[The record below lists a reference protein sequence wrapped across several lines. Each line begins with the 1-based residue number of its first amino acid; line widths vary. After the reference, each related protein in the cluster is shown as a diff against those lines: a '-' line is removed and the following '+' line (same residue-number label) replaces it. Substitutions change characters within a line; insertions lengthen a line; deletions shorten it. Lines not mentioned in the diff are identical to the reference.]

1 MWCFIVLKYSLTLI
15 LYYEPYIMCKM
26 KIIML
31 LKVKLL
37 VSKYLKH
44 IRYSIPF
51 LSKYRE
57 VLNSVQFLMRNK

>member
-31 LKVKLL
+31 LK
-37 VSKYLKH
+37 SNYW
-44 IRYSIPF
+44 
-51 LSKYRE
+51 
-57 VLNSVQFLMRNK
+57 SVNISNI